1 MTLASERRTSC
12 TLRKACST
20 TTPRR
25 IGPDWPRR
33 GLTVATPREAGTPP
47 GLRLAPRDTTFASR
61 AWRRSQPRMQR
72 RSGAARRRP
81 RCGRVTG
88 MRMRAGMWTRLGG
101 VDASPAIV
109 DQRRG
114 CHLPLGVG
122 SPRHERQRVSIPGE
136 SARRGG
142 DGLALVLL
150 GRFDD
155 VGADAPGAQCI
166 EVGRSGDRIVLAIV
180 LVLRLDGDFLA
191 VRAHAFV
198 AERQAIGGGSVGAR
212 LAPRHRSTRRLAG
225 VELPGS
231 DYRIRRS
238 GPGGESDR
246 RDREEGTR
254 GEAAEHGLQWPW
266 PTAASAPTGPLAA
279 RSRCS
284 TRPTVL
290 RASRPTCSTR
300 RAATPGEDG
309 AEGTPGGRGPGETAG
324 DG

>member
-1 MTLASERRTSC
+1 MRT
-12 TLRKACST
+12 RHGDA
-20 TTPRR
+20 
-25 IGPDWPRR
+25 D
-33 GLTVATPREAGTPP
+33 
-47 GLRLAPRDTTFASR
+47 
-61 AWRRSQPRMQR
+61 
-72 RSGAARRRP
+72 ARYG
-81 RCGRVTG
+81 CGRV
-88 MRMRAGMWTRLGG
+88 AGGA
-101 VDASPAIV
+101 DASLAIV

-122 SPRHERQRVSIPGE
+122 SPRHERQRLSVLGE

-142 DGLALVLL
+142 DDLALVLL
-150 GRFDD
+150 GPFDD

-166 EVGRSGDRIVLAIV
+166 EVGRSGDRIVFAIV
-180 LVLRLDGDFLA
+180 LIRRLDGDFLA

-212 LAPRHRSTRRLAG
+212 LAPRHRSTRRLAA

-231 DYRIRRS
+231 DYRIRN
-238 GPGGESDR
+238 GPGGENDR

-266 PTAASAPTGPLAA
+266 PTAASAPAGAVAA

-309 AEGTPGGRGPGETAG
+309 PGGTA
-324 DG
+324 